1 MSERIRART
10 AGVVAGAV
18 RALGANGG
26 RVRDDDHYTM
36 VLAVL
41 VSVLLFGGGPF
52 ALAVQ

>member
-10 AGVVAGAV
+10 AGVVAGAFA
-18 RALGANGG
+18 RLGLTVAEYGMT
-26 RVRDDDHYTM
+26 DHYTM